1 MVLVRLDKKC
11 REGKA
16 DCQGVVCRRVCFDF
30 IRRTM
35 QNNYHR
41 TIQNALC
48 EYNPSYLKLTVGNS
62 TRGHGCSLVQLYCP
76 LCRQH
81 VFVKFC
87 KEYFQL
93 LHCGSVYFAMEGH
106 LFWDFLFARFRIF
119 SWIFV
124 SLLFVFLLFYFWAPC
139 FFASLLSLLL
149 CFSAGLFCFSAFPAF
164 VLLEPKQSL
173 RFSLSLSLFFK
184 YNIIPNQS

>member
-1 MVLVRLDKKC
+1 MIPGVKLCTMVLVRLDKKC

-48 EYNPSYLKLTVGNS
+48 ENNPSYLELTVGNS

-76 LCRQH
+76 LRRQH
-81 VFVKFC
+81 VFVEFRE
-87 KEYFQL
+87 EYFQL
-93 LHCGSVYFAMEGH
+93 LHCGSVYSEFGMSESVSKNERRRKLETLQSTWRSTSSTSA
-106 LFWDFLFARFRIF
+106 
-119 SWIFV
+119 V
-124 SLLFVFLLFYFWAPC
+124 NSLLQPRW
-139 FFASLLSLLL
+139 
-149 CFSAGLFCFSAFPAF
+149 
-164 VLLEPKQSL
+164 
-173 RFSLSLSLFFK
+173 RTW
-184 YNIIPNQS
+184 